1 MAKLICSGSPP
12 DVSEKIAVCKCIYF
26 HVLFLFLNDGV
37 LEGGISHK
45 FKIPFVFSLFFRFF
59 ESSCIFSLSFFF
71 IFLVK
76 PLVFRWFQRF

>member
-1 MAKLICSGSPP
+1 MAKLIFSGSPP

-45 FKIPFVFSLFFRFF
+45 FKIPIYFVFSLFFRFF
-59 ESSCIFSLSFFF
+59 ESSCIFSLSFFLF
-71 IFLVK
+71 FL
-76 PLVFRWFQRF
+76 